1 VRSKFAFLFFGLVL
15 VLAGCAE
22 KNSVDEIIQ
31 KDRIHEKALVYTQE
45 NQLVRSLE
53 TKATVTATLLNEVF
67 PDRYQYK
74 KGITFF
80 VGVISDIPLNLSKN
94 SSLLTLEGK
103 TPLHIES
110 VGEKDFLYV
119 LMPGVNRWGNYYIV
133 TFPSIKAKAFT
144 LKLEIDPYGSVGLN
158 FQRSTLRR

>member
-1 VRSKFAFLFFGLVL
+1 MRKKKIFLFLGLAI

-22 KNSVDEIIQ
+22 KNEVTEIIQ
-31 KDRIHEKALVYTQE
+31 KDKIHEKALVYTKE

-67 PDRYQYK
+67 PKRFSYD
-74 KGITFF
+74 KGISFF
-80 VGVISDIPLNLSKN
+80 VGVISDIPLDVSKKITLS
-94 SSLLTLEGK
+94 GK
-103 TPLHIES
+103 TPLNVES
-110 VGEKDFLYV
+110 VGQKDFLYV

-133 TFPSIKAKAFT
+133 TFPSMKAKTFT
-144 LKLEIDPYGSVGLN
+144 LKLEIDPYGPVSLN

>member
-1 VRSKFAFLFFGLVL
+1 MFLGLAIIL
-15 VLAGCAE
+15 SGCAE
-22 KNSVDEIIQ
+22 KNGVTEIIQ
-31 KDRIHEKALVYTQE
+31 KDKIHEKALVYTKE

-67 PDRYQYK
+67 PKRFEYD
-74 KGITFF
+74 KGISFF
-80 VGVISDIPLNLSKN
+80 VGVISNIPLDLSKN
-94 SSLLTLEGK
+94 ITLDGK
-103 TPLHIES
+103 APINVES
-110 VGEKDFLYV
+110 VAQKDFLYV

-133 TFPSIKAKAFT
+133 TFPSMKKKSFT